1 MKITKTN
8 IIDKWSEIEKY
19 LPKQIKDFY
28 EEADPADWT
37 DDDMADLID
46 PFIDKVNEVLEKKM
60 PTEKKTRKGKYTTAK
75 GKYKITSRRKK
86 GEPKA
91 KKEEEKP
98 AKKPKTTGSNAK
110 KSSSTPKK
118 GAKAGKKTDEAPKTE
133 KQGKPKVGEAA
144 PWQSTLRKFA
154 SMCGKERT
162 VTSIRKFVREIQAN
176 FSAKLK
182 GKTPHIELIREI
194 QEKLLPKANSS
205 ERKVT
210 LPQWDDLK
218 KQCQAA
224 AREWTV
230 SKTVKKPEIKST
242 SLSGV
247 KKKRKT
253 KKTRK

>member
-98 AKKPKTTGSNAK
+98 AKKPKTTRSETK
-110 KSSSTPKK
+110 KPTSSPKNGTK
-118 GAKAGKKTDEAPKTE
+118 SEKKTDKTQKE
-133 KQGKPKVGEAA
+133 GKPKVGEKPAWLATLQSFVKSFAGQKKDTWRVRDFVRKIQGSFNAKLGQKTPNIDLIRDIQDKLISYANSDKKKVDIPAYADLVSKCKAA
-144 PWQSTLRKFA
+144 IKA
-154 SMCGKERT
+154 KEFTVSRT
-162 VTSIRKFVREIQAN
+162 VA
-176 FSAKLK
+176 
-182 GKTPHIELIREI
+182 
-194 QEKLLPKANSS
+194 
-205 ERKVT
+205 
-210 LPQWDDLK
+210 
-218 KQCQAA
+218 
-224 AREWTV
+224 
-230 SKTVKKPEIKST
+230 KPEIKST
-242 SLSGV
+242 SLSGL
-247 KKKRKT
+247 KKKRKST
-253 KKTRK
+253 KRR